1 MADFVLAEGLGAASL
16 RPLAEAAG
24 VSDRMLLY
32 YFTDKADAVTATLQ
46 LIALRMQTMMEAN
59 APAERLPAPVLKAA
73 LLDQLFAPAFWPYMS
88 VWLEIAALAARGEPL
103 YRQVGEAIGRGFLAW
118 GEAHLAGDDPATD
131 AATLLVD
138 LEGRVLLTAL
148 GLADVAKQAR

>member
-1 MADFVLAEGLGAASL
+1 
-16 RPLAEAAG
+16 
-24 VSDRMLLY
+24 
-32 YFTDKADAVTATLQ
+32 
-46 LIALRMQTMMEAN
+46 
-59 APAERLPAPVLKAA
+59 
-73 LLDQLFAPAFWPYMS
+73 MS